1 MPGSAFMTAG
11 RSACMNT
18 SHRLAKDDQDFLAS
32 CPGNSPRPLAGR
44 LGGIC
49 PGGQYW
55 PPHYSAGRYQQKDT
69 ISSTRAT
76 HTEAAIKAPAQ
87 SFRDLTVHG
96 WGHGT
101 GYCPNTAS
109 IRGVDWAHKETTD
122 VFRTTYNE
130 TMTSSSN
137 SLASTW
143 TCMTSPRNRFGF
155 TTRS

>member
-55 PPHYSAGRYQQKDT
+55 PPHYSAGRYQQKDVRFHVFCPC
-69 ISSTRAT
+69 S
-76 HTEAAIKAPAQ
+76 APPALV
-87 SFRDLTVHG
+87 FKVF
-96 WGHGT
+96 GHHLFGL
-101 GYCPNTAS
+101 
-109 IRGVDWAHKETTD
+109 
-122 VFRTTYNE
+122 
-130 TMTSSSN
+130 MT
-137 SLASTW
+137 
-143 TCMTSPRNRFGF
+143 
-155 TTRS
+155 